1 MYLDNEL
8 YFTAI
13 YKKPGEIS
21 PGQNCIGGFN
31 MAFNSEQPINYLTTA
46 TGFFLFRLPHHMR
59 TPVIGKLEQI
69 IPTIKVIVF
78 PI

>member
-13 YKKPGEIS
+13 YKSREKFLPARTVLS
-21 PGQNCIGGFN
+21 GFN